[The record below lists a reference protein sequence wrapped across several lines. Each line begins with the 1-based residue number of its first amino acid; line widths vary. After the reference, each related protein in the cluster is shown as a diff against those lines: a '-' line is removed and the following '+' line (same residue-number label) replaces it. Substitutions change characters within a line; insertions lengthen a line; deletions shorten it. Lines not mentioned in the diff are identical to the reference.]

1 MKHRFLSLIALM
13 GVLAATPALA
23 LDLHGARAAG
33 ILGEKPDGYVQV
45 LKSSAEADA
54 LASDVNGKR
63 RAEYARISAENGQPA
78 DVVAKLAA
86 VEIAKKLK

>member
-1 MKHRFLSLIALM
+1 MKHRFLSIIALM

-33 ILGEKPDGYVQV
+33 ILGEKSDGYVQV

-54 LASDVNGKR
+54 LASDVNTKR
-63 RAEYARISAENGQPA
+63 RAEYARISAENGQA
-78 DVVAKLAA
+78 VDVVAKLAA